1 MVNRKHI
8 LELKA
13 FYDWLELNP
22 ISTSAIVLWHALMS
36 VANKTYW
43 QTELHIPISI
53 LQMKTGLKKDAIIYA
68 RNILCDTGRITSTQQ
83 AGQKSC
89 VYSLISFAKYD
100 KPFEIASVK
109 PPVYKQDYTKQNN
122 TKPSNKKSSFD
133 IDELDKFWDTVPKL

>member
-1 MVNRKHI
+1 MNYI
-8 LELKA
+8 LEIKA

-53 LQMKTGLKKDAIIYA
+53 LQMKTGLKKDAIVQA
-68 RNILCDTGRITSTQQ
+68 RRTLNNMGRVTIVEQ
-83 AGQKSC
+83 ARQNSC
-89 VYSLISFAKYD
+89 VYNLIPFANYEKSFEAM
-100 KPFEIASVK
+100 AVK

-122 TKPSNKKSSFD
+122 TKPKNKKSSFD
-133 IDELDKFWDTVPKL
+133 IDELDKFWDSVPKL